1 MTDKWLTLK
10 EIAGLLSLTKGPVIR
25 RAQLEGW
32 SFRSYSVRGGKERR
46 YHIANLPVDIQTAYA
61 ASIKTTLSDLQSQL
75 KPSSTPDKKI
85 IIPRYSGR
93 GAKTGDIKSI
103 DDTPEVY
110 LKIAAARRKVLEAYS
125 ASGLNVA
132 QFVIA
137 YNNGVIIS
145 DIRSQLENFG
155 DKLSQTNLY
164 RWLGLYEQKG
174 LTGLAP
180 QYSLR
185 RGGSGASLDERAKDL
200 IQALYLDSHK
210 PSVRTVQRDIKQ
222 FGYDLN
228 YSVINRYVNNEIPI
242 SVKTFYRMGEKAYH
256 DRFDPYINRD
266 YTLFNPMEW
275 GVGDHHLFDFV
286 IKHRGRIFR
295 PWLTRFDDMRSR
307 KICGWH
313 IDIIPNTLTI
323 LRALSMA
330 VENCGTFDNL
340 LIDNG
345 KDFRSHWFAGNA
357 WKQKKMK
364 LDKETC
370 DLIEGVLHDCGTIA
384 HFCLPYRG
392 QSKPIER
399 AFRTDIEL
407 FEKRMETYV
416 GSNTATRP
424 DEAKL
429 YWGKINGRDKIEVTL
444 TLEELRRRYA
454 EYVEWYNSEWH
465 HTGQGMDGKTP
476 EQVFAESKRP
486 RKEMSEE
493 MRRYIFTRREKRT
506 ITRNGVT
513 IDGIEYYNPQ
523 MAQFIGSKDS
533 KVEVRRDIDRLGLV
547 SIYSLPER
555 TYLFDAESDV
565 LKDFGIP
572 EENMRAQR
580 TAQRTARNHLTKYAK
595 EASEVRHTVKSPAEL
610 MAEEANNSAVDERKV
625 VNGSPIRVFP
635 LPETSK
641 IPKRKIRGIFDV
653 D

>member
-1 MTDKWLTLK
+1 MMDKWLTIN
-10 EIAGLLSLTKGPVIR
+10 EIAGLLSCTRGWIIQ
-25 RAQLEGW
+25 RAKKEGW
-32 SFRSYSVRGGKERR
+32 PYRSYAVRGGKERR
-46 YHIANLPVDIQTAYA
+46 YHLANLPEDIQTAYA
-61 ASIKTTLSDLQSQL
+61 ASIKTSLADLQSQL
-75 KPSSTPDKKI
+75 KPDSKADKKI
-85 IIPRYSGR
+85 DIPRFSGR
-93 GAKTGDIKSI
+93 GAKTAVEIKTI
-103 DDTPEVY
+103 EKTPEEY
-110 LKIAAARRKVLEAYS
+110 LRIAAARRKVLEAYS
-125 ASGLNVA
+125 ASGLSA
-132 QFVIA
+132 SQFVTA
-137 YNNGVIIS
+137 YNNGVIAP
-145 DIRSQLENFG
+145 DIRGQLGSFG
-155 DKLSQTNLY
+155 EISAQSSLY
-164 RWLGLYEQKG
+164 RWLERYEQHG
-174 LTGLAP
+174 LAGLAP
-180 QYSLR
+180 QYSR
-185 RGGSGASLDERAKDL
+185 HRGGSGASLDERAKEL

-210 PSVRTVQRDIKQ
+210 PSIRTVERDIKQ

-228 YSVINRYVNNEIPI
+228 YSIINRYIQDEIPL

-256 DRFDPYINRD
+256 DRFDPCITRD
-266 YTLFNPMEW
+266 YTLFRPMEW

-286 IKHRGRIFR
+286 IKHKGRIFR

-307 KICGWH
+307 YICGWH

-357 WKQKKMK
+357 WKERKMK

-370 DLIEGVLHDCGTIA
+370 DLIEGVLHDCGTLA
-384 HFCLPYRG
+384 HFCIPYRG

-429 YWGKINGRDKIEVTL
+429 YWGRINGRDKIEVTL

-454 EYVEWYNSEWH
+454 EYVEWFNNEWH

-476 EQVFAESKRP
+476 ASVMEENRGP
-486 RKEMSEE
+486 RKEITDE

-506 ITRNGVT
+506 VQKNGVT

-523 MAQFIGSKDS
+523 MVQYIGSQ
-533 KVEVRRDIDRLGLV
+533 VEVRRDIDKIGTV
-547 SIYSLPER
+547 SLYSLPDR
-555 TYLFDAESDV
+555 TYLFEAESDV

-580 TAQRTARNHLTKYAK
+580 TAQRTARTHLSKFAK
-595 EASEVRHTVKSPAEL
+595 EASEIRQMVKSPAEL
-610 MAEEANNSAVDERKV
+610 AAEESNNAADERLV
-625 VNGSPIRVFP
+625 VNGSPLVTIVDTP
-635 LPETSK
+635 KT
-641 IPKRKIRGIFDV
+641 PKRKIRSIFDV